1 MFQNETNIRKKYSD
15 QWGIDLKIN
24 TFSVLNQAIVILDLN
39 EVYIMRLKP
48 FELTLSNHKKN
59 NQKKTFVTLEPIP
72 EAKQKIRGGKPVR
85 SPIKVFKNNLKLNF
99 SSTFLSSKS
108 QSKHL
113 NNDQSI

>member
-1 MFQNETNIRKKYSD
+1 M
-15 QWGIDLKIN
+15 
-24 TFSVLNQAIVILDLN
+24 
-39 EVYIMRLKP
+39 
-48 FELTLSNHKKN
+48 
-59 NQKKTFVTLEPIP
+59 TLEPIP